1 MGRRFEPV
9 WAHHRAHL
17 NLSIALQIE
26 VRSPQIKKVDWRP
39 SLCVISRGA
48 FVELGMPEVE
58 HKSGRFSS
66 RAFRLTLAAAVIS
79 LIGTTFAININ
90 INGDNKLEFG
100 QGIYQISSCDQFVQ
114 VALKSSS
121 AFADGYSRVGSVQI
135 SGLDVERCANTSIRL
150 RLYDAVNASPMD
162 LYNNIAYTSKGVSYP
177 CCTETGTAVIMVIA
191 ANATQSTAA
200 QSVSLISPSGKS
212 IGAGDR
218 HIAIRYEATTGLFSV
233 TFTSPLAIMR
243 DVDKTTLES
252 ASNV

>member
-1 MGRRFEPV
+1 M
-9 WAHHRAHL
+9 
-17 NLSIALQIE
+17 
-26 VRSPQIKKVDWRP
+26 D
-39 SLCVISRGA
+39 
-48 FVELGMPEVE
+48 LGVPEVE
-58 HKSGRFSS
+58 QKSGRFSS
-66 RAFRLTLAAAVIS
+66 RTFRLSFAAALIS
-79 LIGTTFAININ
+79 LVGATFAININ
-90 INGDNKLEFG
+90 INGNNKFEFG

-135 SGLDVERCANTSIRL
+135 SGLDVGRCANTSIRL
-150 RLYDAVNASPMD
+150 RLYDAVNPAPMD
-162 LYNNIAYTSKGVSYP
+162 LFNNVAYTSRGVSYP
-177 CCTETGTAVIMVIA
+177 CCTETGTAVVLVIA

-212 IGAGDR
+212 IGSGDR
-218 HIAIRYEATTGLFSV
+218 HITIRYEATTAVFAV